1 MRGIDWQMVV
11 EKHGSA
17 VWQRAYRLLGNEAD
31 ASECFQETFLSAL
44 KVSQRQYIYNFGGL
58 LGRLATTRA
67 IDKLRQR
74 IRERKLG
81 ADSDYSGEPEDKS
94 PGPLVEVQRR
104 ELAVLLREA
113 IGNLPR
119 LEAEV
124 FSLRYF
130 NDMSYRQ
137 ISKELGL
144 QSSTVGTFLHR
155 ARKRLREYLESDA
168 EKNI

>member
-1 MRGIDWQMVV
+1 MVV
-11 EKHGSA
+11 EKHGQA
-17 VWQRAYRLLGNEAD
+17 VWQRVYRLLGNEAD
-31 ASECFQETFLSAL
+31 AAECFQETFLSAL
-44 KVSQRQYIYNFGGL
+44 KVSRRQYIYNFGGL
-58 LGRLATTRA
+58 LERLATTRA

-74 IRERKLG
+74 IRGRRLG
-81 ADSDYSGEPEDKS
+81 SDSDYPSEPEDKT
-94 PGPLVEVQRR
+94 PGPPVEVQRR
-104 ELAVLLREA
+104 EMAVLLREA

-155 ARKRLREYLESDA
+155 ARKRLREYFETDA
-168 EKNI
+168 GKNV

>member
-1 MRGIDWQMVV
+1 MAVK
-11 EKHGSA
+11 KHGQA

-31 ASECFQETFLSAL
+31 TAECFQETFLSAL
-44 KVSQRQYIYNFGGL
+44 KVSQRQYIYNLGGL
-58 LGRLATTRA
+58 LNRLGTARA

-74 IRERKLG
+74 IRERKL
-81 ADSDYSGEPEDKS
+81 SGERDYLSELEDTN
-94 PGPLVEVQRR
+94 PGPPVEVQRR

-124 FSLRYF
+124 FSLHYF

-137 ISKELGL
+137 ISKELNL
-144 QSSTVGTFLHR
+144 QTGTVGAFLHR
-155 ARKRLREYLESDA
+155 ARNKLRQCLES
-168 EKNI
+168 ETGENT

>member
-1 MRGIDWQMVV
+1 MAV
-11 EKHGSA
+11 EKHGQA

-31 ASECFQETFLSAL
+31 AAECFQETFLSAL
-44 KVSQRQYIYNFGGL
+44 KVSRRQNIYNLGGL

-74 IRERKLG
+74 IRERNIG
-81 ADSDYSGEPEDKS
+81 ADSGYWDEPEDKN
-94 PGPLVEVQRR
+94 PGPPVEVQRR
-104 ELAVLLREA
+104 EMAVLLREA

-124 FSLRYF
+124 FCLRYF

-137 ISKELGL
+137 IAKSLDL
-144 QSSTVGTFLHR
+144 QVGTIGAFLHR
-155 ARKRLREYLESDA
+155 SRNKLRECLESDA
-168 EKNI
+168 SKNS